1 MKKINMLLSFLLCF
15 CCFDLFSSA
24 IISVPQ
30 IVLTFDWRQTIAA
43 AAAFL
48 SRRANLTNLTLSTN
62 IILRLIEKGKYCVY
76 AIIDIFQRRKG
87 AFTLY

>member
-1 MKKINMLLSFLLCF
+1 MKKINMLHSFLLCF

-30 IVLTFDWRQTIAA
+30 IVLTFDWRQTIA